1 MKTKAQLETEI
12 KRLESEVK
20 TLQKKFDY
28 SQELVKKMRKDNINF
43 QIEILKLRKLNIQL
57 YTRKKSWLQR
67 WLGI

>member
-1 MKTKAQLETEI
+1 MKTKAQI

-57 YTRKKSWLQR
+57 YTRKKNWFQR
-67 WLGI
+67 FFDL